1 MKGDASCSLWKHLFH
16 WLVIK
21 LAAKDIILKHRNF
34 LISLWPEVTEK
45 DRMPK
50 SSEKGL
56 PLLVFLILLFNKY
69 THFHRII
76 HAGQALRRSSNNSCS
91 EQKKTTIY
99 YFYFIFCNKYFLFIK
114 NKNPPALLWGSRSL
128 QAWLEPST
136 NPIHA
141 PQPRIA

>member
-1 MKGDASCSLWKHLFH
+1 MKRDASCSLWKHLFH

-69 THFHRII
+69 THFLRII
-76 HAGQALRRSSNNSCS
+76 HAGQALRRSTNNSCS
-91 EQKKTTIY
+91 EQKKITIY

-114 NKNPPALLWGSRSL
+114 KKNPLALLGGSRSL
-128 QAWLEPST
+128 QAWLEPSA
-136 NPIHA
+136 NPIHVS
-141 PQPRIA
+141 QPRIA